1 MVRKWL
7 NLPRNSTRVLLTH
20 PASLNIPSIPLAKT
34 KAKLSLLCCLTNTLD
49 PAIKEI
55 SLLIYN
61 AAFLKHQDIPEKT
74 QHHLQTALSTTSS
87 PTATWPIAKS
97 LVNKQALDDANSKLH
112 SLQVQ
117 KKFSDCTELEA
128 ETKVWKRIVDGLPA
142 GQLSFILR
150 CGSDT
155 LPTPTN
161 LRRWKIQVHARC
173 RLCDSPQATAHHI
186 LNGCKQ
192 ALEDGRYTWRH
203 DSVLLKLVGKL
214 KCLLP
219 SSTLYADLPN
229 LQAEESPPTTIPLQL
244 VCTSSRPDIVIVQ
257 DQAVKMIELMICSN
271 SLNAMKEARR
281 RKESKQNY
289 QSLLSDLC
297 KKGLDASYLTL
308 EIGALGH
315 HPPDFPKRLANF
327 LGIKDQRNK
336 LRSILDDAGK
346 IAISS
351 SQIIFWAKDCQSWD
365 PKKLLL
371 V

>member
-1 MVRKWL
+1 MSPSLLRMVSPDLMQEYSLKCSSTRNLHLAPTKFLGHTLASTPRETKKQGSSVLRNHLLSILNRIDSRPIKGEMKVWVLRNYVIPSLQYQLAVNHTYKSCLVHLETQTTKMVRKWL

-34 KAKLSLLCCLTNTLD
+34 KAKFSLLCCLTNTSD
-49 PAIKEI
+49 PAIEEI
-55 SLLIYN
+55 SLLINN
-61 AAFLKHQDIPEKT
+61 AAFLKCQDIPEKT
-74 QHHLQTALSTTSS
+74 QHHLQMALSTTSS

-97 LVNKQALDDANSKLH
+97 LMNKQALDDANSKLH

-161 LRRWKIQVHARC
+161 LRCWKIQVHARC

-229 LQAEESPPTTIPLQL
+229 L
-244 VCTSSRPDIVIVQ
+244 
-257 DQAVKMIELMICSN
+257 
-271 SLNAMKEARR
+271 
-281 RKESKQNY
+281 
-289 QSLLSDLC
+289 
-297 KKGLDASYLTL
+297 
-308 EIGALGH
+308 
-315 HPPDFPKRLANF
+315 
-327 LGIKDQRNK
+327 
-336 LRSILDDAGK
+336 
-346 IAISS
+346 
-351 SQIIFWAKDCQSWD
+351 
-365 PKKLLL
+365 
-371 V
+371 